1 MPGSRAA
8 TEPWTRS
15 RAGAREQEA
24 GAAAARS
31 GAMSAVLARNWWLVG
46 LRALAAGVFVL
57 CVALLPPQSI
67 ASLVVLFAAYVA
79 ADGALAILA
88 GLRAA
93 RRGER
98 WWSLILEGTINLAA
112 AAAILVW
119 PVVVAVPFVSL
130 TAAWA
135 IITGALLFAAAHRL
149 ALRHGRWLVVFG
161 GAVSVAWGLLAATV
175 GPAGSDARTIELWLA
190 AYAVI
195 FGATMLILSLRL
207 QRRHGEA
214 AATSAGP

>member
-1 MPGSRAA
+1 MPSSRAA
-8 TEPWTRS
+8 TDPWTRA
-15 RAGAREQEA
+15 RAGARERQA
-24 GAAAARS
+24 
-31 GAMSAVLARNWWLVG
+31 GAMSAALARNWWLVG
-46 LRALAAGVFVL
+46 LRALAAAAFIV
-57 CVALLPPQSI
+57 CVALLPPQSV
-67 ASLVVLFAAYVA
+67 ASLVVLFAAYVV
-79 ADGALAILA
+79 ADGGLAILA
-88 GLRAA
+88 GLRGA

-98 WWSLILEGTINLAA
+98 WWSLILEGAMNLAV

-119 PVVVAVPFVSL
+119 PTVVAFPFVSL

-161 GAVSVAWGLLAATV
+161 GAVSVAWGLLAATL
-175 GPAGSDARTIELWLA
+175 GPAAASDARAIAPWLA

-214 AATSAGP
+214 AAAANTGQ